1 MKKTLK
7 NDTVSG
13 VNEKSSTL
21 GRISDDL
28 RVFGSVRVLCLSAM
42 LCAMSYVLAYLAK
55 MIFGLGPVRFTL
67 ENLPIIFGGVSFGPF
82 VGAMIATAADLC
94 SCLAAGQG
102 PNPLVLVGSI
112 SIGLVSGAVGRYIFK
127 SRRFVSLLLVELITH
142 VIGSLIIKSLA
153 LHIFYGYAPV
163 LLLPRIPVY
172 AVIIVIEAYA
182 LRLLFRNRQI
192 RTLLER
198 IRRK

>member
-82 VGAMIATAADLC
+82 VGAMIAAAAHITRRELPPPPRG
-94 SCLAAGQG
+94 SRIISKAA
-102 PNPLVLVGSI
+102 PWH
-112 SIGLVSGAVGRYIFK
+112 F
-127 SRRFVSLLLVELITH
+127 SR
-142 VIGSLIIKSLA
+142 A
-153 LHIFYGYAPV
+153 
-163 LLLPRIPVY
+163 
-172 AVIIVIEAYA
+172 
-182 LRLLFRNRQI
+182 
-192 RTLLER
+192 
-198 IRRK
+198 